1 MSTGRANPVP
11 ASPAAEAALV
21 EAYHAAAL
29 AYLGRFASSA
39 DNMRRVLQRRAYR
52 EARRTGTEVE
62 REHVAPA
69 IEAVIARLERA
80 GLIDDASYAE
90 IRAGSLNRRGES
102 GRRIRSRL
110 RAKGVASEAIDQ
122 AIDALRQEDG
132 DAEFRAAC
140 RLARRR
146 RLGPAR
152 PAAGRAATREK
163 DMAALARAGF
173 DYETV
178 RRVMALA
185 DAAALDAAIAATGSA
200 DGSEGR

>member
-1 MSTGRANPVP
+1 MSDGKS
-11 ASPAAEAALV
+11 SPAPAGPTV

-52 EARRTGTEVE
+52 EARRAGTTPDRAQLGPV
-62 REHVAPA
+62 
-69 IEAVIARLERA
+69 IDAVIARLERA

-90 IRAGSLNRRGES
+90 IRASSLNRRGES
-102 GRRIRSRL
+102 GRRIRARL
-110 RAKGVASEAIDQ
+110 RSKGVGSEAIDR
-122 AIDALRQEDG
+122 AIETLRQDDG

-152 PAAGRAATREK
+152 ASSARAALREK

-185 DAAALDAAIAATGSA
+185 DDAALDAAIAAAESA
-200 DGSEGR
+200 DGSEDGSNWR

>member
-1 MSTGRANPVP
+1 MSAGKSKP
-11 ASPAAEAALV
+11 ASAGPAV

-29 AYLGRFASSA
+29 GYLERFASSA

-52 EARRTGTEVE
+52 DARRAGTDVDLEQV
-62 REHVAPA
+62 RPV
-69 IEAVIARLERA
+69 IDAVIARLERA

-102 GRRIRSRL
+102 GRRIRARL
-110 RAKGVASEAIDQ
+110 RAKGVATSTIDQ
-122 AIDALRQEDG
+122 AIEGLKEEDG
-132 DAEFRAAC
+132 DPEFRAAC

-152 PAAGRAATREK
+152 PAAGRAALREK

-173 DYETV
+173 NYETV
-178 RRVMALA
+178 RRVIALA
-185 DAAALDAAIAATGSA
+185 DAEALDTAIAAASP
-200 DGSEGR
+200 DGSENGSDRR